1 MQARRTQS
9 LSCPHVPWPA
19 SKHNDNPVQQDL
31 NRDGHLS
38 HSRWWKRCA
47 ATAQTE
53 RRGPSC
59 LAHTPSEI
67 QPIISLPDSPSRWSL
82 TPAVIPTHCFFSF
95 FPLRFSL
102 SLLTRT
108 QIPFTVSNSPT
119 VLAGSGPDWRGKG
132 GVGSGLR
139 SSPSWD
145 RARTNRAS
153 FTLCCYF
160 CLSYLTHVYTHADT
174 HAHTHTHTCYQALT
188 SSAGSG
194 RQCILLNTFPHSQ
207 CWIFDVV
214 VWS

>member
-9 LSCPHVPWPA
+9 LLCPHVPWPA
-19 SKHNDNPVQQDL
+19 SKHNDNLVQQAL

-95 FPLRFSL
+95 FPSVSVSLFWRAHRFPLLSQTHPRCSL
-102 SLLTRT
+102 DRVQIGEGRAGLGQDWGPLPAETEKEQTVPLLPCAATPASLIL
-108 QIPFTVSNSPT
+108 
-119 VLAGSGPDWRGKG
+119 
-132 GVGSGLR
+132 
-139 SSPSWD
+139 
-145 RARTNRAS
+145 
-153 FTLCCYF
+153 
-160 CLSYLTHVYTHADT
+160 HMYTHT
-174 HAHTHTHTCYQALT
+174 YIHTHTHIHTPAIKL
-188 SSAGSG
+188 
-194 RQCILLNTFPHSQ
+194 
-207 CWIFDVV
+207 
-214 VWS
+214 